1 MPQLGITARLQRE
14 LQRADGVGA
23 TCDRASQYLGQDYE
37 RLRQRCLESGSL
49 FEDDRFPAAASTL
62 GFKELGPGSSKTRG
76 LQWCRPPDICSNPQ
90 FVVGGA
96 LRTDICQGALGD
108 CWLLAAIASLT
119 LSEKLMARVVPVG
132 QTFEDGY
139 AGIFH
144 FQFWQFGEWVDVVI
158 DDRLP
163 VKAGELVFV
172 HSAEGNEFWSA
183 LLEKAYAKL
192 QGSYEALSGG
202 STTEG
207 FEDFTGGV
215 AESIELN
222 KPPSNLWRMLQ
233 QATLRGSLMGC
244 SINITSQAD
253 SEAITSRKLVKGHA
267 YSLTGTTEVD
277 YQGQMVRLVRI
288 RNPWGQVEWTGAWSD
303 NAPQWGYVSDEDR
316 GRLQVSQEDGE
327 FWMSFEDFLRQFS
340 RLEICNLTP
349 DALDDDSLGHWSAN
363 NFEGSW
369 VRGCSAG
376 GCRNFIDTFWT
387 NPQFRV
393 RLDEED
399 DDPHDNEAGCTF
411 IVALMQKERRKKRRQ
426 GGDVLTVGYAIY
438 EVPEQFVGQP
448 QVKLK
453 KDYFQYHS
461 SKARSE
467 VFINLR
473 EVSQRFT
480 LPAGEYIVVPSTF
493 EPNQEADFILR
504 IFSEKQS
511 VTVPMDN
518 EVDITIPPSMPDDEP
533 IDPGFYKLFDRLAGE
548 DQEISAKELQSILN
562 RVVSKHANLKT
573 DGFGLEAC
581 RSMVSLMD
589 KDGTAK
595 LGVKEFNFL
604 WKKIKNWQQI
614 FLEYDTDSTG
624 TMNSMEMRLALEAA
638 GFRLN
643 EKLNQIVTTRY
654 ADGENGITIDFDNYV
669 CCLVRLET
677 MFRTF
682 QALEKDGNEKINLN
696 LPQFL
701 HVTMFA

>member
-1 MPQLGITARLQRE
+1 R
-14 LQRADGVGA
+14 
-23 TCDRASQYLGQDYE
+23 
-37 RLRQRCLESGSL
+37 
-49 FEDDRFPAAASTL
+49 
-62 GFKELGPGSSKTRG
+62 
-76 LQWCRPPDICSNPQ
+76 
-90 FVVGGA
+90 
-96 LRTDICQGALGD
+96 
-108 CWLLAAIASLT
+108 
-119 LSEKLMARVVPVG
+119 
-132 QTFEDGY
+132 
-139 AGIFH
+139 
-144 FQFWQFGEWVDVVI
+144 
-158 DDRLP
+158 
-163 VKAGELVFV
+163 
-172 HSAEGNEFWSA
+172 
-183 LLEKAYAKL
+183 L

-376 GCRNFIDTFWT
+376 GCRNFIVHLWEKWKFHLKHT
-387 NPQFRV
+387 
-393 RLDEED
+393 EED

-511 VTVPMDN
+511 VTVSARTTTSNTSPHSPTHTCTYTN
-518 EVDITIPPSMPDDEP
+518 TRIPHDGCSHTRERAHSRARTPTPRHSDAPTSFTSFKFSSTCP
-533 IDPGFYKLFDRLAGE
+533 RFYKLFDRLAGE

-562 RVVSKHANLKT
+562 RVVSKLHSTVTT